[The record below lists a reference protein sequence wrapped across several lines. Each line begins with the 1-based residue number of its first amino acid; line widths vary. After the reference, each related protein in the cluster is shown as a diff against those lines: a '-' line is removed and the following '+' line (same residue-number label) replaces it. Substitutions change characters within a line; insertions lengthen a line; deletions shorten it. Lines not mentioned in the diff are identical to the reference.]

1 HQGGFLMFSSKH
13 ASSQIEL
20 GRIHVPIRLII
31 VWGKYNHVTKYGE
44 CHLFNGLLTASLS
57 GLDTD

>member
-1 HQGGFLMFSSKH
+1 MFSSKH